1 MSTLTV
7 VFNGVVQQGFL
18 TFSKYRSNSYQ
29 CQLEDGELG
38 EMKDEDL
45 DTGTIPISEDVFRS
59 FMECAFPTACFLE
72 VGRVELAVVITH
84 KWSPKGKT
92 KGGLLD
98 FEFRLKNKVQCR
110 RNHS

>member
-1 MSTLTV
+1 M
-7 VFNGVVQQGFL
+7 

-45 DTGTIPISEDVFRS
+45 DTGKISISEDVFRS
-59 FMECAFPTACFLE
+59 FMECAFPTACFLK
-72 VGRVELAVVITH
+72 VGKVELAVVITH

-92 KGGLLD
+92 EGGLLD
-98 FEFRLKNKVQCR
+98 FEIRLKNKVQCR